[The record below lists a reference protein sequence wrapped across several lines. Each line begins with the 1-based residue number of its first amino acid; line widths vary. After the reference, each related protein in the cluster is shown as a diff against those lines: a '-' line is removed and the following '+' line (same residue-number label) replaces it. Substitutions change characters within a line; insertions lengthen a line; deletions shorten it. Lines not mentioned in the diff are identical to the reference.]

1 MQVQQFLE
9 RLPGLYEGWGTG
21 EMAPKA
27 GEFGEILGSSAQP
40 TTANFLAL
48 ARWAAACLEPG
59 EAIAEIGCY
68 EGANLAAMLRDEPE
82 LLAYGVDFF
91 STQPEVAEER
101 LGRLQENLDRF
112 GVLERV
118 CVAHQTV
125 EDFFRELADL
135 GAEDRFGLY
144 LYGFEPDYRQVF
156 LSLLLGRRFWAE
168 SALVIVRNTELG
180 GTRRAIADF
189 LELEPSF
196 RLLLDWRGR
205 GRQVF
210 GAEGLG
216 IFAWDTLGAL
226 ADWEPLRVEELSP
239 PIQLVTPAP
248 EGKKRVLHVGCGP
261 YNPEALPRE
270 LRTEEWQEIRLD
282 INPAVNPDIL
292 GTITDLGAVPDN
304 SVDAVYSSHNIEH
317 IYTHEVPRAL
327 AEFRRVLREGGK
339 VVITCPDIQAVAAEV
354 AQGNLEN
361 TLYVSPAGPIAA
373 IDILYGLGTDLA
385 RGNDYMAHK
394 TAFTAET
401 LKGKLEKTGFS
412 EVEVRREGL
421 NLWAYGYVRSANVIE
436 SGAKKLETPILLK
449 SI

>member
-1 MQVQQFLE
+1 MRVQDFIAQ
-9 RLPGLYEGWGTG
+9 LPDLYEGWGTG

-27 GEFGEILGSSAQP
+27 APFGEILGSSAQP

-48 ARWAAACLEPG
+48 ARWAAACLEQG

-68 EGANLAAMLRDEPE
+68 EGANLVAMLQAEPE
-82 LLAYGVDFF
+82 CLAYGVDFF

-112 GVLERV
+112 GILERV

-125 EDFFRELADL
+125 EDFFRELREL

-144 LYGFEPDYRQVF
+144 LYGFEPDYRQVL
-156 LSLLLGRRFWAE
+156 LSLLLGREFWSE
-168 SALVIVRNTELG
+168 SALIVVRNTELG
-180 GTRRAIADF
+180 VVRQAIADF
-189 LELEPSF
+189 LELEPSL
-196 RLLLDWRGR
+196 RLVLDWRCR

-216 IFAWDTLGAL
+216 IFVWDRAGAL
-226 ADWEPLRVEELSP
+226 RDLAPLRVEEAGAAVRSSMAAL
-239 PIQLVTPAP
+239 
-248 EGKKRVLHVGCGP
+248 EGKKQVLHVGCGP
-261 YNPEALPRE
+261 YNPEALPLE
-270 LRTEEWQEIRLD
+270 LRTSEWQEIRLD

-292 GTITDLGAVPDN
+292 GTITDLTAVPDG
-304 SVDAVYSSHNIEH
+304 SMDAVYSSHNIEH
-317 IYTHEVPRAL
+317 IYTYEVPGAL

-385 RGNDYMAHK
+385 RGNC
-394 TAFTAET
+394 
-401 LKGKLEKTGFS
+401 
-412 EVEVRREGL
+412 
-421 NLWAYGYVRSANVIE
+421 
-436 SGAKKLETPILLK
+436 
-449 SI
+449 